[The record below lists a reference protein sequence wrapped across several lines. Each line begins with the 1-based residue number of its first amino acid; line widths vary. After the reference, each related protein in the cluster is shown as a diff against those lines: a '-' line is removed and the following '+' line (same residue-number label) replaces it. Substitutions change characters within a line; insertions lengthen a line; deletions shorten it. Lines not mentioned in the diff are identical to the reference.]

1 MNARDIAVAA
11 VALVLGCLG
20 PTAALIAGMQG
31 SCGAAP
37 IVVGALIAAA
47 LLGSAGVVL
56 CRDDEGQASE
66 SQLWP
71 SGHRLLVIDEDESRR
86 KGSALAAALL
96 LSLLTW

>member
-20 PTAALIAGMQG
+20 PTAALVAGMQG

-37 IVVGALIAAA
+37 LVVGVLSAAA

-56 CRDDEGQASE
+56 CRDDEGEVPE
-66 SQLWP
+66 SQ
-71 SGHRLLVIDEDESRR
+71 R
-86 KGSALAAALL
+86 
-96 LSLLTW
+96 